1 MHKKYLIYIFLCSI
15 LIILSLKSVF
25 SNYNEYKNLNSIQV
39 YKNTNDYVD
48 NKTEYLD
55 KIYFLINKMKVFI
68 EKIVYKNNGL
78 SMEVRVLDKK
88 NIYDIVDNLK
98 KNNFDVMSYVCTSE
112 ENGIFTYAIEVEV

>member
-55 KIYFLINKMKVFI
+55 KIYFLINEMKVFI

-78 SMEVRVLDKK
+78 SMEVRV
-88 NIYDIVDNLK
+88 
-98 KNNFDVMSYVCTSE
+98 
-112 ENGIFTYAIEVEV
+112 

>member
-15 LIILSLKSVF
+15 LIILSSKSVF

-48 NKTEYLD
+48 NKTEYID
-55 KIYFLINKMKVFI
+55 KIYFLINEMKVFI

-98 KNNFDVMSYVCTSE
+98 KNNFYVMSYVCISE
-112 ENGIFTYAIEVEV
+112 ENGIFTYVIEVEV

>member
-55 KIYFLINKMKVFI
+55 KIYFLINEMKVFI
-68 EKIVYKNNGL
+68 ENIVYKNNGL
-78 SMEVRVLDKK
+78 SMEVRVLD
-88 NIYDIVDNLK
+88 
-98 KNNFDVMSYVCTSE
+98 
-112 ENGIFTYAIEVEV
+112 

>member
-1 MHKKYLIYIFLCSI
+1 MKIKKVIKIF
-15 LIILSLKSVF
+15 IILFFILLFFSVIF
-25 SNYNEYKNLNSIQV
+25 ALINSA
-39 YKNTNDYVD
+39 N
-48 NKTEYLD
+48 D
-55 KIYFLINKMKVFI
+55 KILSKVFI

>member
-55 KIYFLINKMKVFI
+55 KIYFLINEMKVFI

-78 SMEVRVLDKK
+78 SMEVRVLD
-88 NIYDIVDNLK
+88 
-98 KNNFDVMSYVCTSE
+98 
-112 ENGIFTYAIEVEV
+112 